1 MSIADDPARTS
12 GYLKARRRAI
22 FSAWAGFGIDSYSIY
37 IATSVLVPVLAYF
50 QGTSM
55 SAETKGIFAGMTLA
69 ATLLGRP
76 LGSLIFGHFADR
88 LSRRTAGT
96 ITIVG
101 FGVMSLLIAC
111 LPGAETV
118 GATVSTTLLI
128 ALRFIEG
135 IFLGGEYTAATPLAL
150 EYAPARHRGF
160 IGALIQCASSGG
172 GIFVAG
178 TLAIVLVIAPAGDVH
193 APYAQWGW
201 RIPFIVGFVLAILV
215 AWFLRRNVDD
225 SETWKDAAET
235 ARRTKAPSP
244 LRQVL
249 RGRSGRAFV
258 QAYLI
263 MTGVF
268 FFSNL
273 TGSVLGQFLLQ
284 NPGFTPADLANTN
297 LVIPIPGMAAFVLIG
312 WLSDHIGR
320 KRAIMLGGALGLVIY
335 PIVISLI
342 GTGATG
348 GNWLALTLLAVVA
361 QMLTGGVFGVV
372 PSYINER
379 FATSVRSSGWGVAY
393 STAVIV
399 PALFSYYMV
408 WLGELMP
415 FVYTAGVLAVIGGAI
430 IVVAA
435 TLGPETRGIDLRKAG
450 FDADA
455 EPVRTGPPVASA
467 SAERKTP

>member
-1 MSIADDPARTS
+1 MSPSTVDGAEIPSA
-12 GYLKARRRAI
+12 YLKSRRRAI

-37 IATSVLVPVLAYF
+37 IATSVLLPVLAYF

-88 LSRRTAGT
+88 MSRRTAGT
-96 ITIVG
+96 VTIVG
-101 FGVMSLLIAC
+101 FGVLSLLIAC
-111 LPGAETV
+111 LPGAATV
-118 GATVSTTLLI
+118 GPTVSTTLLI

-135 IFLGGEYTAATPLAL
+135 VFLGGEYTAATPLAL
-150 EYAPARHRGF
+150 EYAPAKHRGL
-160 IGALIQCASSGG
+160 IGSVIQCASSGG

-178 TLAIVLVIAPAGDVH
+178 TLAIVLVIAPSGGVDS
-193 APYAQWGW
+193 PYAQWGW

-249 RGRSGRAFV
+249 KGRSGRAFA

-284 NPGFTPADLANTN
+284 NPGFTAADLAHTN

-312 WLSDHIGR
+312 WLSDHVGR
-320 KRAIMLGGALGLVIY
+320 KRAIMLGGALGLVAY
-335 PIVISLI
+335 PVVISLI
-342 GTGATG
+342 ATGATG
-348 GNWLALTLLAVVA
+348 GNWLALTLLAVAA

-393 STAVIV
+393 STAVII

-408 WLGELMP
+408 WLGTIMP
-415 FVYTAGVLAVIGGAI
+415 FVYTAGALAVIGGVI
-430 IVVAA
+430 IIVAA
-435 TLGPETRGIDLRKAG
+435 TLGPETRGIDLRQAG
-450 FDADA
+450 VDADA
-455 EPVRTGPPVASA
+455 AGTGRTPAL
-467 SAERKTP
+467 AERETS